1 MSAGQTEGYGAR
13 TGKSAGFTVMHRT
26 FKDSAKVRFSFSGGP
41 HAPVNMVDSMEE
53 GNISGKKKCGNGILA
68 ELYIFCMPSKSL
80 RFFGTSIASLV
91 PETGE
96 LPAFCILSA
105 MSLPNHSRTN
115 V

>member
-1 MSAGQTEGYGAR
+1 
-13 TGKSAGFTVMHRT
+13 MHGT
-26 FKDSAKVRFSFSGGP
+26 FKDGAKARLNFSGGP
-41 HAPVNMVDSMEE
+41 RASVNMVDSMEE
-53 GNISGKKKCGNGILA
+53 VNVGGKKKCGNGILA
-68 ELYIFCMPSKSL
+68 ELYIFRMPSKSL